1 MKDYTSVRE
10 STLVTSNK
18 TLMCAEEKESPVC
31 DGISGRHN
39 YHVKNLRENS
49 ILGGPWKMAFY
60 REKKSMEQHNQRHQV
75 RIWGPSYGNSWLV
88 YRGTCSD

>member
-18 TLMCAEEKESPVC
+18 TLMCAEEKERPVF
-31 DGISGRHN
+31 DGISGKHN

-49 ILGGPWKMAFY
+49 ILGGPWKMGFY
-60 REKKSMEQHNQRHQV
+60 REKKNP
-75 RIWGPSYGNSWLV
+75 WNSTIK
-88 YRGTCSD
+88 GTR